1 MTSLVLTAKQLTSIG
16 AVLCTVAASGYVDMV
31 KRFDD
36 VSDKLAL
43 INTQNIVSAQMIKR
57 LEEQSASNSK
67 HIAELDLMVTELQ
80 TRAKCRKGN
89 C

>member
-1 MTSLVLTAKQLTSIG
+1 MTSFVLTTKQLTAS
-16 AVLCTVAASGYVDMV
+16 AALMCSVAASGYADMV

-36 VSDKLAL
+36 VNDKLAS
-43 INTQNIVSAQMIKR
+43 INTQNTVAAQMIKR

-80 TRAKCRKGN
+80 PKAKCRKGN